1 FTYLPRRVR
10 GRLAGEDVHQ
20 PASET
25 ALVAWSSMRGS
36 VSLAAALAIPLTI
49 DGGAPFPERDLI
61 VFLAFCVILAT
72 LVGQGLLFPAV
83 IRAVDI
89 EDDTR
94 DQDEELNARLEIA
107 FAATD
112 RIDEI
117 AGEDWVYEGTA
128 DRVRNLYEYRQR
140 RFRSRVGDT
149 DHDDDEDYEARS
161 DGYRR
166 FMGEVLAAQ
175 RRRLRAL
182 RDEGEI
188 TDEVRRTIERDLDLE
203 QARLD
208 PS

>member
-1 FTYLPRRVR
+1 
-10 GRLAGEDVHQ
+10 
-20 PASET
+20 
-25 ALVAWSSMRGS
+25 MRGS
-36 VSLAAALAIPLTI
+36 VSLAAALAIPLTV
-49 DGGAPFPERDLI
+49 DGGAPFPERDLV

-83 IRAVDI
+83 IKAVDI

-94 DQDEELNARLEIA
+94 DLDEELNARLEIA

-112 RIDEI
+112 RVEEL

-128 DRVRNLYEYRQR
+128 ERVRNLYEYRQR
-140 RFRSRVGDT
+140 RFRSQVQGGPPDE
-149 DHDDDEDYEARS
+149 DDETDYEARA

-166 FMGEVLAAQ
+166 FMNEVIAAQ
-175 RRRLRAL
+175 RVRLRAL

>member
-1 FTYLPRRVR
+1 
-10 GRLAGEDVHQ
+10 
-20 PASET
+20 
-25 ALVAWSSMRGS
+25 MRGS
-36 VSLAAALAIPLTI
+36 VSLAAALAIPLTV

-83 IRAVDI
+83 INAVDI

-94 DQDEELNARLEIA
+94 DVDEELNARLEIA

-112 RIDEI
+112 RIEEI
-117 AGEDWVYEGTA
+117 ADEDWVYEGTA

-140 RFRSRVGDT
+140 RFRSQVGPRRT
-149 DHDDDEDYEARS
+149 TTTTSDYEARA

-166 FMGEVLAAQ
+166 FMGEVIAAQ
-175 RRRLRAL
+175 RVRLRAL